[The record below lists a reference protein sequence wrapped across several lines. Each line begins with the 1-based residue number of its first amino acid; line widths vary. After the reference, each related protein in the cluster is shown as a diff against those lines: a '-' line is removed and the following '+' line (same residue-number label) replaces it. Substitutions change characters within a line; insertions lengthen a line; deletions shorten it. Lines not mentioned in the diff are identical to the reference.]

1 MTDTEQLHQD
11 FMRDFSE
18 LLQRHSAEF
27 EMIEGIPE
35 IFFHG
40 IYQDGETIRPYS
52 QITLP
57 NYINP

>member
-18 LLQRHSAEF
+18 LLQRYGAEF
-27 EMIEGIPE
+27 EVYDGIPE
-35 IFFHG
+35 IFFRG

-52 QITLP
+52 EITLP
-57 NYINP
+57 RYINP